1 MLKGINPFPQNEE
14 GRGVLHNLNGIAN
27 CSIALKFFYTL
38 NPHTI
43 KTKVMMLSTL
53 CILKIIYSEQSDV
66 DTSLLDL
73 ENESEGKSSN
83 VNKKSKKGKCGRKA
97 SWSTDTLNDL
107 VDIITC
113 NERYQRKLIF
123 TNTKNQNNGI
133 IYGEILNKLKERA
146 NERGEQ
152 ITFTIQQIR
161 TKFKRCVSDCKQAAM
176 TIKTATGIQRFQDE
190 KGYGKWFDL
199 LFPLVKTRDS
209 CQPAMAVEPSAI
221 NDLTEEEE
229 VEKTFEDI
237 VPRKK
242 MKLPKKNTVA
252 EAVDLLKQVVEKDPA
267 KELITF
273 MQEEAEKAR
282 KHELQLVELMLK
294 HNSSNTSNHV
304 NNFSPPQDIPA
315 IHPTAVQGIPQG
327 LWNAPHQNFSF
338 QSAENPMYNMSTVD
352 QSQRFF
358 YPPVTS
364 GHGNSFISPS
374 QGHFQR

>member
-1 MLKGINPFPQNEE
+1 M
-14 GRGVLHNLNGIAN
+14 
-27 CSIALKFFYTL
+27 
-38 NPHTI
+38 
-43 KTKVMMLSTL
+43 
-53 CILKIIYSEQSDV
+53 
-66 DTSLLDL
+66 
-73 ENESEGKSSN
+73 
-83 VNKKSKKGKCGRKA
+83 
-97 SWSTDTLNDL
+97 
-107 VDIITC
+107 DIITC

-146 NERGEQ
+146 NERGDQ

-209 CQPAMAVEPSAI
+209 CQPAMAVEPCAI

-229 VEKTFEDI
+229 VEKTFEDF

-273 MQEEAEKAR
+273 MQKRQKRQE
-282 KHELQLVELMLK
+282 
-294 HNSSNTSNHV
+294 
-304 NNFSPPQDIPA
+304 
-315 IHPTAVQGIPQG
+315 
-327 LWNAPHQNFSF
+327 
-338 QSAENPMYNMSTVD
+338 NMSF
-352 QSQRFF
+352 S
-358 YPPVTS
+358 
-364 GHGNSFISPS
+364 
-374 QGHFQR
+374 